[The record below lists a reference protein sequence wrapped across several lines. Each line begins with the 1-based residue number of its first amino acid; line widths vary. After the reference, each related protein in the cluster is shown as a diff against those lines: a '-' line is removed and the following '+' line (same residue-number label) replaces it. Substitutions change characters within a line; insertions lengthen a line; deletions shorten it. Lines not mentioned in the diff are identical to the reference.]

1 MKLWLPALLLVLG
14 GCTTP
19 TVVRSAGGQIYRG
32 RFIQARAYEA
42 YAQGA
47 LAEADG
53 RFGDAA
59 RSYRIAAESDE
70 RGPDA
75 WARLGAVLC
84 KKGDLD
90 EAREAF
96 DRAVRTDA
104 TSASAYRERGRCAL
118 SRGDEQAAL
127 DDLGLA
133 VILDPDDEATVLL
146 MVDALEKEHRAES
159 ASRLLVSQILA
170 GRATVAVVTRLSRM
184 ASERK
189 DPALARIADEAR
201 ERSVAGAVDALPLP
215 AKVTRADVDA
225 ALLHGDLPRARRMAL
240 RAKVGQGE
248 LALRALALGLD
259 RLATEQATLVLDA
272 DPRDPS
278 AAIAVVLTTPAGG
291 VAASLDR
298 AVGARLER
306 SSLLGRFL
314 LAERVARE
322 VAIADARALVT
333 DAELAT
339 PREDLV
345 EERLRARIQ
354 KILAR

>member
-1 MKLWLPALLLVLG
+1 MKLWLSALLLLLG
-14 GCTTP
+14 GCSTP

-96 DRAVRTDA
+96 DRAIGSDA
-104 TSASAYRERGRCAL
+104 TSAAAYRERGRCAL
-118 SRGDEQAAL
+118 ARGDEQRAL

-133 VILDPDDEATVLL
+133 VILDPEDEATVLL
-146 MVDALEKEHRAES
+146 MVDALEKEGRAES
-159 ASRLLVSQILA
+159 ASRLLVSQVLA
-170 GRATVAVVTRLSRM
+170 GRATAAIVTRLSRM

-189 DPALARIADEAR
+189 DRALARIADEAR
-201 ERSVAGAVDALPLP
+201 ARSVAGAVDALPP
-215 AKVTRADVDA
+215 PDKPTRADVDV
-225 ALLHGDLPRARRMAL
+225 ALLRGDLPRARRVAL
-240 RAKVGQGE
+240 RARVGQGE

-259 RLATEQATLVLDA
+259 RLAADQASLVLDA

-278 AAIAVVLTTPAGG
+278 AAIALVLTSPA
-291 VAASLDR
+291 AAIPNALDR

-306 SSLLGRFL
+306 SAVLGRFL
-314 LAERVARE
+314 FAERVARE
-322 VAIADARALVT
+322 VTAADARALLT
-333 DAELAT
+333 DAELTT
-339 PREDLV
+339 PREDAL
-345 EERLRARIQ
+345 EERVRARIQ
-354 KILAR
+354 KTLAR